1 MAPLPVITGL
11 GENFVRCF
19 VNKVMMS
26 KLVRIPSIFLCVVK
40 AEGGCQQGHFPF
52 RIVQVSIN
60 IITHVIM
67 YSDAVLRKRQN
78 LHIYTAF
85 VFKGVL
91 ERIEGGFVCPLPIT
105 LPAIA
110 RTRQS
115 KKK

>member
-1 MAPLPVITGL
+1 MAPLPVTTGL

-60 IITHVIM
+60 IIM
-67 YSDAVLRKRQN
+67 RFYERGK
-78 LHIYTAF
+78 IYAF
-85 VFKGVL
+85 
-91 ERIEGGFVCPLPIT
+91 IT
-105 LPAIA
+105 LHLFL
-110 RTRQS
+110 REF
-115 KKK
+115 

>member
-19 VNKVMMS
+19 VNKVMML

-60 IITHVIM
+60 IIIHVIM

-91 ERIEGGFVCPLPIT
+91 ERIEDSSVCPLPIT

>member
-60 IITHVIM
+60 IIM
-67 YSDAVLRKRQN
+67 RFYERGK
-78 LHIYTAF
+78 IYAF
-85 VFKGVL
+85 
-91 ERIEGGFVCPLPIT
+91 IT
-105 LPAIA
+105 LLLFL
-110 RTRQS
+110 REF
-115 KKK
+115 

>member
-60 IITHVIM
+60 IIIHVIM
-67 YSDAVLRKRQN
+67 SVMRFYERGK
-78 LHIYTAF
+78 IYTF
-85 VFKGVL
+85 
-91 ERIEGGFVCPLPIT
+91 T
-105 LPAIA
+105 LLLFL
-110 RTRQS
+110 REF
-115 KKK
+115 

>member
-1 MAPLPVITGL
+1 
-11 GENFVRCF
+11 
-19 VNKVMMS
+19 
-26 KLVRIPSIFLCVVK
+26 
-40 AEGGCQQGHFPF
+40 
-52 RIVQVSIN
+52 
-60 IITHVIM
+60 M

-91 ERIEGGFVCPLPIT
+91 ERIEDSSVCPLPIT

-110 RTRQS
+110 QTRQS